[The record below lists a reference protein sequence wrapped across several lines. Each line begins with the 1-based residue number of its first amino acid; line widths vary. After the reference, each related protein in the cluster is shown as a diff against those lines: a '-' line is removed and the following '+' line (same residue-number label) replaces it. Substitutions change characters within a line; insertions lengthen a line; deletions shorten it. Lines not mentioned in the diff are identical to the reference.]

1 LQRGGLECA
10 QARKD
15 QELLLPSSTRSR
27 CRGWLAAVSLAAL
40 AGGCVHVPSDVDGTP
55 PAQADSTAPGPVH
68 PEAAFTPPERSAA
81 EAAITSTAPEEL
93 ALAGERR
100 GLGLVLPPS
109 APLSSI
115 DGLSRPWDV
124 PDIPPALKQDPY
136 RSADQQG
143 MASWYG
149 GQFHGRKT
157 ANGERF
163 DKEGLTA
170 AHKTL
175 PFGTQVCVRSM
186 VTGKAVVV
194 RINDRGPYAGDRII
208 DLSQGAAQELGM
220 LGLGIKP
227 VELWTLDDDDDD
239 CPSFVLAGRRGS
251 GALAGNGAR
260 GQPAAKAAVQHRGR
274 VRAVVPATKAQAK
287 PGKAAAAARRKR

>member
-1 LQRGGLECA
+1 M
-10 QARKD
+10 
-15 QELLLPSSTRSR
+15 PSSTRSR

-40 AGGCVHVPSDVDGTP
+40 AGGCVHVPSDSDGAAPDGTAP
-55 PAQADSTAPGPVH
+55 DGVTQSTAQGPVH
-68 PEAAFTPPERSAA
+68 PEAAFTAPERSAA
-81 EAAITSTAPEEL
+81 ESAITSTAPEEL
-93 ALAGERR
+93 AALSGERR

-251 GALAGNGAR
+251 GALAGDAAPR
-260 GQPAAKAAVQHRGR
+260 SHQAAKAAAHPGR
-274 VRAVVPATKAQAK
+274 VRAVVPAAKARAK
-287 PGKAAAAARRKR
+287 PAKAAPAARRKK

>member
-1 LQRGGLECA
+1 M
-10 QARKD
+10 
-15 QELLLPSSTRSR
+15 PSSNLSFCR
-27 CRGWLAAVSLAAL
+27 CCWLAAVSVAML
-40 AGGCVHVPSDVDGTP
+40 AGGCVHVPSDGEETQPVPTIAESQP
-55 PAQADSTAPGPVH
+55 LVKPADASP
-68 PEAAFTPPERSAA
+68 PPERSAA

-93 ALAGERR
+93 AALAGERR

-163 DKEGLTA
+163 DKGGLTA

-227 VELWTLDDDDDD
+227 VELWTLEDDDDS

-251 GALAGNGAR
+251 GALAGDAAAR
-260 GQPAAKAAVQHRGR
+260 GQHASKAAQHHGR
-274 VRAVVPATKAQAK
+274 VRAVVPATKSRAK
-287 PGKAAAAARRKR
+287 PAKAAPAARRKK

>member
-1 LQRGGLECA
+1 M
-10 QARKD
+10 
-15 QELLLPSSTRSR
+15 
-27 CRGWLAAVSLAAL
+27 L
-40 AGGCVHVPSDVDGTP
+40 AGGCVHVPSDGEETQPVLTIGEGQP
-55 PAQADSTAPGPVH
+55 PLKPADASR
-68 PEAAFTPPERSAA
+68 PPDRSAA
-81 EAAITSTAPEEL
+81 QAAITSTALEEL
-93 ALAGERR
+93 AALAGERR

-115 DGLSRPWDV
+115 DGRSRPWDV
-124 PDIPPALKQDPY
+124 PDIPSELKQDPY

-163 DKEGLTA
+163 DKGGLTA

-186 VTGKAVVV
+186 VTGKTVVV

-227 VELWTLDDDDDD
+227 VELWTLEDDGDS
-239 CPSFVLAGRRGS
+239 CPSFVLAGRRSS
-251 GALAGNGAR
+251 GALVGDAAR
-260 GQPAAKAAVQHRGR
+260 SHAPA
-274 VRAVVPATKAQAK
+274 
-287 PGKAAAAARRKR
+287 GKAAAQRHGRTRAVLPANKARSKAAPAARRKK

>member
-1 LQRGGLECA
+1 M
-10 QARKD
+10 
-15 QELLLPSSTRSR
+15 
-27 CRGWLAAVSLAAL
+27 L
-40 AGGCVHVPSDVDGTP
+40 AGGCVHVPSDGEGTELAP
-55 PAQADSTAPGPVH
+55 TSSESQPLAKPA
-68 PEAAFTPPERSAA
+68 AASPPPERSAA
-81 EAAITSTAPEEL
+81 EAAITTTAPEEL
-93 ALAGERR
+93 AALAGERR

-115 DGLSRPWDV
+115 DGRSRPWDV

-136 RSADQQG
+136 RSSDQQG

-163 DKEGLTA
+163 DKGGLTA

-227 VELWTLDDDDDD
+227 VELWTLEDDDDT
-239 CPSFVLAGRRGS
+239 CPSFVLAGRPGS
-251 GALAGNGAR
+251 GVLTRNAARSHAPAGKS
-260 GQPAAKAAVQHRGR
+260 AAQHHGR
-274 VRAVVPATKAQAK
+274 TRAVLPATKARAK
-287 PGKAAAAARRKR
+287 PAKAAPTARRKK

>member
-1 LQRGGLECA
+1 MS
-10 QARKD
+10 
-15 QELLLPSSTRSR
+15 SSTRSR

-40 AGGCVHVPSDVDGTP
+40 AGGCVHVPSDVDGTA
-55 PAQADSTAPGPVH
+55 PADNTAQGLTPTEEPAAPVV
-68 PEAAFTPPERSAA
+68 RSPV
-81 EAAITSTAPEEL
+81 ESAITSTAPEEL
-93 ALAGERR
+93 AALSGERR

-115 DGLSRPWDV
+115 DGRSRPWDV
-124 PDIPPALKQDPY
+124 PDIPSELKQDPY
-136 RSADQQG
+136 RSSDQQG

-163 DKEGLTA
+163 DKGGLTA

-227 VELWTLDDDDDD
+227 VELWTLEDDDDS

-251 GALAGNGAR
+251 GALAGDAAPR
-260 GQPAAKAAVQHRGR
+260 GQHASKAAQHHGR
-274 VRAVVPATKAQAK
+274 VRAVVPATKSRAK
-287 PGKAAAAARRKR
+287 PAKAAPAARRKK

>member
-1 LQRGGLECA
+1 M
-10 QARKD
+10 
-15 QELLLPSSTRSR
+15 PSSTLSR

-40 AGGCVHVPSDVDGTP
+40 AGGCVHVPSDTEGME
-55 PAQADSTAPGPVH
+55 PAPTSGENQPLAEPKALP
-68 PEAAFTPPERSAA
+68 APPERSAA
-81 EAAITSTAPEEL
+81 ETAITSTAPEEL
-93 ALAGERR
+93 AALSGERR

-194 RINDRGPYAGDRII
+194 RINDRGPYTGDRII

-251 GALAGNGAR
+251 GALAGDGAR

-287 PGKAAAAARRKR
+287 SGKAAAAARRKR

>member
-1 LQRGGLECA
+1 M
-10 QARKD
+10 
-15 QELLLPSSTRSR
+15 STSTLSR
-27 CRGWLAAVSLAAL
+27 CRAWLAAVSLATL
-40 AGGCVHVPSDVDGTP
+40 AGGCVHVPSDAEGTEP
-55 PAQADSTAPGPVH
+55 VPTSGENQPLAAPKAPS
-68 PEAAFTPPERSAA
+68 APPERSAA

-93 ALAGERR
+93 AALAGERR

-124 PDIPPALKQDPY
+124 PDLPSELKQDPY
-136 RSADQQG
+136 RSSDQQG

-163 DKEGLTA
+163 DKGGLTA

-227 VELWTLDDDDDD
+227 VELWTLEDDDDA

-251 GALAGNGAR
+251 GALAGDAAR
-260 GQPAAKAAVQHRGR
+260 SHTPAGKAVVQRHGRTRAVLPANKARAKAA
-274 VRAVVPATKAQAK
+274 P
-287 PGKAAAAARRKR
+287 AARRKK